1 MLTEGDAR
9 PILITKI
16 VGVMASE
23 DDSSQ
28 TSCGVAARVPTIP
41 NWLADISQ
49 EGAGVAEKR

>member
-49 EGAGVAEKR
+49 EGAGVA